1 MAAKALEVQGERRG
15 VEVKRVAVVGA
26 GVMGRGIAHAAALGG
41 FDVRLQD
48 VSIEVLENAVESI
61 EKNMSKAIE
70 RDKLD
75 EEVMREGLER
85 ISTTEDLKVAVS
97 EADLVIE
104 AAPEKMDLKLEIFGK
119 LDEWCPEHAVL
130 ATNTSTMS
138 PTEIAAGTNRP
149 DRCMA
154 MHFFNPAHKMKLVE
168 LIRGLETTDET
179 VETARS
185 VAERMDKETVEV
197 NEFPGFVTSRINC
210 LVGNEAMNMLVEGVA
225 SAADID
231 KALKLG
237 LGYPMGPL
245 ELADLVGLDTR
256 LRNLEYLH
264 EMLGEKYRPSP
275 LLYKLV
281 AAGHLGKKS
290 GRGIYE
296 YTEDGDVVRP

>member
-1 MAAKALEVQGERRG
+1 VAH
-15 VEVKRVAVVGA
+15 VEAEKVAVVGA
-26 GVMGRGIAHAAALGG
+26 GVMGRGIAHAAALGS

-48 VSIEVLENAVESI
+48 VSAEALKDATQSI
-61 EKNMSKAIE
+61 EKEMNKAVE
-70 RDKLD
+70 RDKLNK
-75 EEVMREGLER
+75 EAMREGLER
-85 ISTTEDLKVAVS
+85 ISTAQDLKEAVA

-104 AAPEKMDLKLEIFGK
+104 AAPERMDLKLEIFGK

-138 PTEIAAGTNRP
+138 PTEIAAATRRP
-149 DRCMA
+149 GQCIA
-154 MHFFNPAHKMKLVE
+154 MHFFNPAHRMKLVE

-179 VETARS
+179 VEMARD
-185 VAERMDKETVEV
+185 AAKRMGKETVEV

-225 SAADID
+225 SAPDID

-256 LRNLEYLH
+256 LSNLEYLH

-281 AAGHLGKKS
+281 AAGHYGKKS

-296 YTEDGDVVRP
+296 YDEDGNAIG

>member
-1 MAAKALEVQGERRG
+1 M
-15 VEVKRVAVVGA
+15 VEKIAVVGA

-41 FDVRLQD
+41 FEVRLHD
-48 VSIEVLENAVESI
+48 IDRGTLENATSSI
-61 EKNMSKAIE
+61 EKEMRKAVE
-70 RDKLD
+70 KGRL
-75 EEVMREGLER
+75 EEGKMHEALNR
-85 ISTTEDLKVAVS
+85 ISTTGDIEEAVS
-97 EADLVIE
+97 GAGLVIE
-104 AAPEKMDLKLEIFGK
+104 AVLEKMDLKLDLFKRFDGLCEPDTI
-119 LDEWCPEHAVL
+119 L

-138 PTEIAAGTNRP
+138 PTEIAAATNRP
-149 DRCMA
+149 DRCIA
-154 MHFFNPAHKMKLVE
+154 MHFFNPAHRMKLVE
-168 LIRGLETTDET
+168 LVRGVETTDET
-179 VETARS
+179 VEVAQG
-185 VAERMDKETVEV
+185 VAEMMGKETVEV

-264 EMLGEKYRPSP
+264 ETLGEKYRPSP
-275 LLYKLV
+275 LLRKRV